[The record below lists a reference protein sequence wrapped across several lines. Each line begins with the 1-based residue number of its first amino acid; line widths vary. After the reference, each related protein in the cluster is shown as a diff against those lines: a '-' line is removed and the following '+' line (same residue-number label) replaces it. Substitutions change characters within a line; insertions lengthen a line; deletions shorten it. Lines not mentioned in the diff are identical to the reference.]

1 MKLAGY
7 SEIEEI
13 DRAGH
18 FITYKAWDNAVGK
31 LVSLKVLPEEKASV
45 DQILQLRHEYEIL
58 RRLKHPRIPLVFDL
72 QNTEQ
77 HYVLVREYKD
87 GILLRDWI
95 RRGEAGLGIKLKIAL
110 EILRILDH
118 LHRNGI
124 IHKNLNP
131 YNLLISP
138 NTLEVTLVNFGQSSI
153 LSSESQDFVP
163 IALLQEN
170 LTYCA
175 PEQTG
180 RVKRRIDYRTDF
192 YGLGNTLYELF
203 SGQPPFHS
211 RDPLELV
218 HAQLAKVPTPPH
230 VIRPDLPEVISGIL
244 TKLIAKNPDDRYQ
257 SIAGLQHD
265 LEHCL
270 SAWESDGAVPWF
282 SIGGQEVYEQFQI
295 PQRLYGREREALQLL
310 DAFEEVVHQPP
321 KFVFVSGYSGI
332 GKTALIAEIFK
343 PVTESNGIF
352 ISGKADQF
360 QRDSPYSALISAFNE
375 FANYVLKERFED
387 FEYWKVNIR
396 QALGT
401 NAALLADAVPK
412 LELIIGRQESEGHA
426 APNEIELR
434 FNQAIFDFLGCIA
447 SPKHPLVIFLDD
459 LQWVDLA
466 TIQLLENL
474 VSWKS
479 PENLMLIGAYRDN
492 EVDEQHPLSFLFE
505 RMERTGMQ
513 PTEIRLKPLGE
524 ADLALLVAD
533 TLHQPADQVVRLAEL
548 IHQKTLGNPFF
559 AIQLLTGL
567 YDEQYL
573 TFDRESRQW
582 QWDLPLIQSLN
593 VSDNVVDLMSRKLT
607 GLSEE
612 ALAMLQYA
620 ACLGN
625 SFPLELLAAATESEV
640 LSAFR
645 QLKPAIDQNFLSPSP
660 KIYRIMG
667 LVSSAPALEL
677 PQLVRR
683 QIEGEKLRFLHDR
696 VQQAAYLSIPEEE
709 RAQRHIQ
716 IARLLDH
723 NTASL
728 HRDDRLFDIVGQ
740 YNAGLHLLTDP
751 EERLRVAKLN
761 LGAGERAKQSNA
773 LREASAYLATG
784 VELLPEDAW
793 KSQYELTWKL
803 YSELAET
810 KSLDGQHEEAEHFF
824 ELVHQHTQTPLER
837 LRLSRIRCNLY
848 TKTYH
853 YQKALDVAHD
863 TLAEFG
869 IRFPHNRLMQ
879 KWGALRQILTSWW
892 LLRSRVNNWS
902 DIADLPES
910 KDPIHVAIT
919 DLLIETGVASY
930 TLNQEVMVM
939 SMLETLKRSIRKGM
953 TGSSTWALMSF
964 ATIIGSTFNKYRT
977 AYEISQATEKL
988 FDRVCSRVQKWKTS
1002 IVPPA
1007 FIDHWIEPRRDTLNP
1022 LWNVYRGC
1030 VENGEQPMAATSLTM
1045 HTVNS
1050 LSAGMSLQEVLQ
1062 GIEKKGKLMKQIRAD
1077 HGLMHIAMWHQY
1089 VKSMS
1094 GLTYRFGEVDD
1105 EQFNETEYVVQMG
1118 ELPTPQA
1125 HYYTVKLLLQFMASN
1140 YGGALETGKKMET
1153 LETFLLGQAHVSEYV
1168 LFYSLA
1174 ITQAVAGGET
1184 DRRRWTRRLNKNR
1197 GRLKTWARFSPVN
1210 FQHQYDLVR
1219 AEMESLRGNGQKAER
1234 LYESAIQGAHRHK
1247 FHHHAALASELAG
1260 LAVLRQGKPKVAEA
1274 YLRDAYEAYGC
1285 WGASA
1290 KQKQLTQEFPQIY
1303 ANISPEKQNFGTTR
1317 RLAGSASVED
1327 QLDLSSLLKASQSL
1341 AGEIKLDQLMDK
1353 LMHVLLENAGAEKAC
1368 LILQTDGNL
1377 SLMAEANTLADQT
1390 FMYNE
1395 DVGQYTNKLPL
1406 SVLYYC
1412 LHAKEPVV
1420 LDRASGS
1427 GMFTEDPYI
1436 KNKQV
1441 ASVLCFPIVHQE
1453 KMPGLIYLENNLVSG
1468 AFSEARIEILR
1479 LLSSQIAI
1487 SLENALLYE
1496 KLEEKVR
1503 DRTSQIEQQK
1513 QALVEEKHQV
1523 DQLLLNILP
1532 SETAEEL
1539 KRKGKVAPKYYPAI
1553 TVMFTD
1559 FSRFTQIVKDMPPEL
1574 LVDELDSYFST
1585 FDEIMDRNGIEKIK
1599 TIGDSYMC
1607 ACGLPNPDPRHAE
1620 KMVRAATEIQEFML
1634 ADERDRRERGLPIF
1648 RVRIGIHSGPVVA
1661 GVVGSR
1667 KFAYDI
1673 WGDTVNVAARLET
1686 ACEDRKINI
1695 SSDTFALIEG
1705 QFDCRQ
1711 RGKIAVKHDREIEMY
1726 YVNW

>member
-18 FITYKAWDNAVGK
+18 FITYKAWDNAGGK

-118 LHRNGI
+118 LHQNGI

-230 VIRPDLPEVISGIL
+230 VICPDLPEVLSGIL
-244 TKLIAKNPDDRYQ
+244 TKLIAKNPADRYQ

-360 QRDSPYSALISAFNE
+360 QRNSPYSALISAFNE
-375 FANYVLKERFED
+375 FVNYVLKERFED
-387 FEYWKVNIR
+387 FEYWKINIR
-396 QALGT
+396 QALGA
-401 NAALLADAVPK
+401 NAALLTDAVPK
-412 LELIIGRQESEGHA
+412 LELIIGRQELEGHA

-434 FNQAIFDFLGCIA
+434 FNQVIFDFLSCMA
-447 SPKHPLVIFLDD
+447 SPRHPLVIFLDD

-466 TIQLLENL
+466 TIQMLENL

-479 PENLMLIGAYRDN
+479 PENLMIIGAYRDN
-492 EVDEQHPLSFLFE
+492 EVDEHHPLCFLFE
-505 RMERTGMQ
+505 RMEKSGVQ
-513 PTEIRLKPLGE
+513 PTNIRLQAIDEPDI
-524 ADLALLVAD
+524 ARLVAD
-533 TLHQPADQVVRLAEL
+533 TLHQPVPRVQSLAEL

-559 AIQLLTGL
+559 TIQLLTSL
-567 YDEQYL
+567 YEDRYL
-573 TFDRESRQW
+573 NFDRVHRQW
-582 QWDLPLIQSLN
+582 QWDLPQIQALN
-593 VSDNVVDLMSRKLT
+593 VSDNVVELMSRKLT
-607 GLSEE
+607 NLPEETLS
-612 ALAMLQYA
+612 MLQYA

-625 SFPLELLAAATESEV
+625 NFQLDLLAAATQRDV
-640 LSAFR
+640 LSVFQ
-645 QLKPAIDQNFLSPSP
+645 QLEPAVDQNYLLPSP
-660 KIYRIMG
+660 RIYRLIG
-667 LVSSAPALEL
+667 LVNKGPASML
-677 PQLVRR
+677 PNVMQQQV
-683 QIEGEKLRFLHDR
+683 QDESFRFLHDR
-696 VQQAAYLSIPEEE
+696 VQQAAYLMIPEKD
-709 RAQRHIQ
+709 RAQRHLE
-716 IARLLDH
+716 IARLLGRSS
-723 NTASL
+723 ARLQEES
-728 HRDDRLFDIVGQ
+728 RLFDIVGQ
-740 YNAGLHLLTDP
+740 YNAGLHLLTHP
-751 EERLRVAKLN
+751 EERLRVARLN

-773 LREASAYLATG
+773 LREASAYLAIG

-793 KSQYELTWKL
+793 ESQYELTWKL

-810 KSLDGQHEEAEHFF
+810 KSLDGQHEEAEGYFR
-824 ELVHQHTQTPLER
+824 LVYAKTKTPLER
-837 LRLSRIRCNLY
+837 LHLSRIRCNLY
-848 TKTYH
+848 TKIYH
-853 YQKALDVAHD
+853 YQDALDVAHE

-869 IRFPHNRLMQ
+869 IRFPGNRLMQ

-892 LLRSRVNNWS
+892 MLRSRVNHWS
-902 DIADLPES
+902 DIASLPES
-910 KDPIHVAIT
+910 KDPIHIAIT

-930 TLNQEVMVM
+930 SLNQEVMVM
-939 SMLETLKRSIRKGM
+939 SMLETLKRSIRKGV

-1007 FIDHWIEPRRDTLNP
+1007 FIDHWIKPRQNTLEP
-1022 LWNVYRGC
+1022 LWDVYRGC
-1030 VENGEQPMAATSLTM
+1030 VENGEQPMAATSLVM
-1045 HTVNS
+1045 HTTNA
-1050 LSAGMSLQEVLQ
+1050 LSAGIPLKEVQEGLQ
-1062 GIEKKGKLMKQIRAD
+1062 KKTKLLEQIRSN
-1077 HGLMHIAMWHQY
+1077 HGLLLIGMWHQY
-1089 VKSMS
+1089 VKSLM
-1094 GLTYRFGEVDD
+1094 GLTYQLGGVED
-1105 EQFNETEYVVQMG
+1105 EQFDEQAYVRNMG
-1118 ELPTPQA
+1118 DSPTPQA
-1125 HYYTVKLLLQFMASN
+1125 HYYTVKLLLHFFAGN
-1140 YGGALETGKKMET
+1140 YQEALKAGRKMET
-1153 LETFLLGQAHVSEYV
+1153 LEAFLLGQAQVSEYV
-1168 LFYSLA
+1168 FFYSLA
-1174 ITQAVAGGET
+1174 ITRAVAAGQVE
-1184 DRRRWTRRLNKNR
+1184 RKPWSRQLKKNLN
-1197 GRLKTWARFSPVN
+1197 RLKTWAKFSPAN
-1210 FQHQYDLVR
+1210 FRHQFELVR
-1219 AEMESLRGNGQKAER
+1219 AEKQALNGNDRDAAKG
-1234 LYESAIQGAHRHK
+1234 YETAIKGAWK
-1247 FHHHAALASELAG
+1247 NGFLHHAALANELAG
-1260 LAVLRQGKPKVAEA
+1260 LA
-1274 YLRDAYEAYGC
+1274 YLRLGKAKIATVYLKDAHETYGR

-1290 KQKQLTQEFPQIY
+1290 KQSQLAQDFAE
-1303 ANISPEKQNFGTTR
+1303 ANIRSSPEEQGF
-1317 RLAGSASVED
+1317 GSAGRYAGTSSVED
-1327 QLDLSSLLKASQSL
+1327 QLDLGSLLKASQSL

-1377 SLMAEANTLADQT
+1377 SLMAEANTLTDQT

-1395 DVGQYTNKLPL
+1395 DVGRYTNKLPL
-1406 SVLYYC
+1406 SILYYC

-1427 GMFTEDPYI
+1427 GMFTEDLYI

-1496 KLEEKVR
+1496 KLEDKVR
-1503 DRTSQIEQQK
+1503 DRTAQIEQQK
-1513 QALVEEKHQV
+1513 QALEEEKNQV
-1523 DQLLLNILP
+1523 DELLLNILP
-1532 SETAEEL
+1532 SRTAEEL
-1539 KRKGKVAPKYYPAI
+1539 KRKGKVAPQFYPSI
-1553 TVMFTD
+1553 SVMFTD
-1559 FSRFTQIVKDMPPEL
+1559 FSQFTRIVKNMPPEV
-1574 LVDELDSYFST
+1574 LVAELDSYFST
-1585 FDEIMDRNGIEKIK
+1585 FDEIMDRFGIEKIK

-1607 ACGLPNPDPRHAE
+1607 ACGLPDPDPGHAE
-1620 KMVRAATEIQEFML
+1620 KMVQAAIAIQEFMSM
-1634 ADERDRRERGLPIF
+1634 DEKDRMEQNLPVF

-1661 GVVGSR
+1661 GVVGSK

-1673 WGDTVNVAARLET
+1673 WGDTVNVAARLES
-1686 ACEDRKINI
+1686 ACENRKINI
-1695 SSDTFALIEG
+1695 SSDTFELLEG
-1705 QFDCRQ
+1705 RFACHH

-1726 YVNW
+1726 YVSW